1 MQEGKRATEAET
13 VGWHKQLNG
22 REFEQTPWE
31 IVKERGAWHA
41 VISGI
46 TKSQT

>member
-1 MQEGKRATEAET
+1 MQEGKQATEDEMA
-13 VGWHKQLNG
+13 GWHKQLHG

-31 IVKERGAWHA
+31 MVKERGAWHA
-41 VISGI
+41 VIHGI